1 MSHHHLLATACKLA
15 EDKALALI
23 HLRETTRMLEAVRLT
38 AGLGS
43 SQIERLNKAKQ
54 FIAEIEAQEKAA

>member
-1 MSHHHLLATACKLA
+1 MSHHLLATACKLA

-43 SQIERLNKAKQ
+43 SQIERLNKAKR
-54 FIAEIEAQEKAA
+54 FIAAIEAQEQEA

>member
-1 MSHHHLLATACKLA
+1 MSHHLLATACKLA

-43 SQIERLNKAKQ
+43 SQIERLNKAMR
-54 FIAEIEAQEKAA
+54 FIAAIEAQEQAE